1 MTQPFADKSVL
12 VTGAGSGIGAATA
25 ILLAGRGAAVTL
37 VGRRQAKLEEVA
49 GEIRRAGG
57 RPLVHEGDVSDPED
71 VRHAVEH
78 TVEVFGGLD
87 LAVNNA
93 GIAGAAGTRLADIGI
108 EAFRR
113 SVAIEGWN
121 VVATVRKES
130 DLAVHGDLPG
140 VRTLLLN
147 VDDEQADLAFADLAA
162 EQFGR
167 VDALV
172 NNAGYYQAG
181 PLEGTA
187 MDQVHRQFQT
197 NVFGLIALNKA
208 FIPHFRAQ
216 GSGVIV
222 NIGSISADQG
232 YPYTSVYE
240 ASKAAVVSLSEGLN
254 AELAEFG
261 VAVKAVLPGSMD
273 TRSFHKIDQAQDVPD
288 AYDASI
294 KAFFSLD
301 LFRVRSHPRLT
312 ADVIYEAVTD
322 NKPGKVRYYSGPD
335 GTAIP
340 RAKQLLG
347 QEWYW
352 QEFRATVSG
361 NPSALAGARPHPR
374 CRRRVRATPAVTG
387 QAGLPTKPG
396 P

>member
-1 MTQPFADKSVL
+1 
-12 VTGAGSGIGAATA
+12 
-25 ILLAGRGAAVTL
+25 
-37 VGRRQAKLEEVA
+37 
-49 GEIRRAGG
+49 
-57 RPLVHEGDVSDPED
+57 
-71 VRHAVEH
+71 
-78 TVEVFGGLD
+78 
-87 LAVNNA
+87 
-93 GIAGAAGTRLADIGI
+93 
-108 EAFRR
+108 
-113 SVAIEGWN
+113 
-121 VVATVRKES
+121 
-130 DLAVHGDLPG
+130 
-140 VRTLLLN
+140 
-147 VDDEQADLAFADLAA
+147 VDDEQADLAFADLAIQ
-162 EQFGR
+162 QFGR

-181 PLEGTA
+181 PLEATA

-197 NVFGLIALNKA
+197 NVFGQIALNKA

-261 VAVKAVLPGSMD
+261 VTVKAVLPGSMD
-273 TRSFHKIDQAQDVPD
+273 TRIFDKIDQAKDVPD

-301 LFRVRSHPRLT
+301 LFSARSHPRLT

-335 GTAIP
+335 GIAIP
-340 RAKQLLG
+340 RVKQLLG
-347 QEWYW
+347 QDWYW

-361 NPSALAGARPHPR
+361 NPSPLWQALVPTPVAAGE
-374 CRRRVRATPAVTG
+374 
-387 QAGLPTKPG
+387 
-396 P
+396 

>member
-1 MTQPFADKSVL
+1 MSRTIVI
-12 VTGAGSGIGAATA
+12 TGTASGIGKLSVEKFAA
-25 ILLAGRGAAVTL
+25 
-37 VGRRQAKLEEVA
+37 
-49 GEIRRAGG
+49 
-57 RPLVHEGDVSDPED
+57 
-71 VRHAVEH
+71 
-78 TVEVFGGLD
+78 
-87 LAVNNA
+87 
-93 GIAGAAGTRLADIGI
+93 
-108 EAFRR
+108 
-113 SVAIEGWN
+113 EGWN

-130 DLAVHGDLPG
+130 DLAVHAGLPG

-162 EQFGR
+162 QQFGR

-181 PLEGTA
+181 PLEGST
-187 MDQVHRQFQT
+187 MDQIHRQFQT

-222 NIGSISADQG
+222 NIGSISAEQG

-261 VAVKAVLPGSMD
+261 VAVKAVLPGGMD
-273 TRSFHKIDQAQDVPD
+273 TRIFDKIDQAEDVPG

-294 KAFFSLD
+294 KAFFSFD
-301 LFRVRSHPRLT
+301 LFRARSHPRET

-335 GTAIP
+335 GIAIP
-340 RAKQLLG
+340 RVKQLLG
-347 QEWYW
+347 QDWYW
-352 QEFRATVSG
+352 QEFRALVSG
-361 NPSALAGARPHPR
+361 HPSPLWRALVPAPVAAGE
-374 CRRRVRATPAVTG
+374 
-387 QAGLPTKPG
+387 
-396 P
+396 

>member
-1 MTQPFADKSVL
+1 MPRTIVITGTSSGFGKLCVERFA
-12 VTGAGSGIGAATA
+12 A
-25 ILLAGRGAAVTL
+25 
-37 VGRRQAKLEEVA
+37 
-49 GEIRRAGG
+49 
-57 RPLVHEGDVSDPED
+57 
-71 VRHAVEH
+71 
-78 TVEVFGGLD
+78 
-87 LAVNNA
+87 
-93 GIAGAAGTRLADIGI
+93 
-108 EAFRR
+108 
-113 SVAIEGWN
+113 EGWN

-147 VDDEQADLAFADLAA
+147 VDDEQADLAFADLSAQ
-162 EQFGR
+162 QFGR

-222 NIGSISADQG
+222 NIGSISAEQG

-261 VAVKAVLPGSMD
+261 VAVKAVLPGNMD
-273 TRSFHKIDQAQDVPD
+273 TGIFHKIDQAKDVPD

-294 KAFFSLD
+294 TAFSA
-301 LFRVRSHPRLT
+301 RNVVRSHPRLT

-335 GTAIP
+335 GIAIP
-340 RAKQLLG
+340 RVKQLLG
-347 QEWYW
+347 QDWYW
-352 QEFRATVSG
+352 QEFRAAVSG
-361 NPSALAGARPHPR
+361 NASPLWQALVP
-374 CRRRVRATPAVTG
+374 TPVA
-387 QAGLPTKPG
+387 ADE
-396 P
+396 